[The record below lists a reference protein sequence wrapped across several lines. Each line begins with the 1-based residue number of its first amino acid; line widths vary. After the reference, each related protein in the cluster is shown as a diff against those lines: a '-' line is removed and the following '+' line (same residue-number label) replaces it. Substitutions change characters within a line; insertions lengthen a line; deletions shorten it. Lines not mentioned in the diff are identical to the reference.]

1 MLKAFLFPEI
11 WAAIWFTASVVI
23 PIVWFAEV
31 PDQTVAIARHYNL
44 PTSLA
49 PFLVGVGWTLV
60 LIIPIALW
68 SRLVW

>member
-11 WAAIWFTASVVI
+11 WAAIWFIASIVI

-31 PDQTVAIARHYNL
+31 PDQAIILARHYNL
-44 PTSLA
+44 PTALA
-49 PFLVGVGWTLV
+49 PFLVGAGWVLV
-60 LIIPIALW
+60 LITPIALW

>member
-11 WAAIWFTASVVI
+11 WAAIWFIASVVI
-23 PIVWFAEV
+23 PIVWFAEI
-31 PDQTVAIARHYNL
+31 PDQAIALARHYGL
-44 PTSLA
+44 PIGAGAFAMGALW
-49 PFLVGVGWTLV
+49 VLV